1 LCLAQGA
8 TRVTFLSPSG
18 RLAGVAGTCQS
29 AIFHTVDIARQL
41 IAMTKTRTG
50 TKVTVEVLSEVYV
63 TDKK

>member
-1 LCLAQGA
+1 
-8 TRVTFLSPSG
+8 VTFLSPSG